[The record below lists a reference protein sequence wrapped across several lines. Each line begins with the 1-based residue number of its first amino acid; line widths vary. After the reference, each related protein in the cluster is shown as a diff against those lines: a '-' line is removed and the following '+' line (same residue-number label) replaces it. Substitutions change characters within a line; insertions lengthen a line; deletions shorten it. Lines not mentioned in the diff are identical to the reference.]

1 MSKEN
6 LQTQWTNVMVSLAQ
20 AFIARDAANLSISNL
35 SKQKVDLEKQHNAL
49 VAQETNDAPIAV
61 VKDGDANV

>member
-1 MSKEN
+1 
-6 LQTQWTNVMVSLAQ
+6 MVSLAQ